1 MTDLLD
7 EESAP
12 FVFNEILPIEKA
24 FPSLLSICKD
34 IPMNIKITFSQ
45 NTFSIKNRLIY
56 KNNVEKRIN
65 RYRQKNSRFL
75 QIFESEFKSLCNWIK
90 KEQHTRTYM
99 KILLNKWLQKKYKDR
114 LLNTDDP
121 CTLMP
126 PIKLIKVFDTVSRG
140 VYQFEASSLKK
151 QFETALQYSE
161 WMFPKP
167 SHPKNP
173 LTNIAFNEGQRLL
186 IIESLY
192 KYSYSSWAIEA
203 YKKARWNLIHF
214 AADNAPSLKINS
226 ITQLCKEPTAETQE
240 LLDEFIINQYEE
252 NEIGMPY
259 VKTALRWAVINKI
272 DDEYMKS
279 WLKLMRDYYVIKY
292 RYNIISDDSDNVKLN
307 IIYINSIKLF
317 DNLDVIEVFRQE
329 LQRAIQ
335 NPPEPIDS
343 EDSDSNSEDSIPPLG
358 NIVYFETFDVNIEE
372 LINNLIEEAEQ
383 IIDDNDL

>member
-1 MTDLLD
+1 MTELLA

-45 NTFSIKNRLIY
+45 TTFSIKNRLNY

-90 KEQHTRTYM
+90 KEQHTRAHM
-99 KILLNKWLQKKYKDR
+99 KILLSKWLQKKYKGR
-114 LLNTDDP
+114 ILNNDDP

-126 PIKLIKVFDTVSRG
+126 PIKLIKVFDTTSRG

-151 QFETALQYSE
+151 QFETSLQYSE

-173 LTNIAFNEGQRLL
+173 LTNIAFNEGQRLA
-186 IIESLY
+186 IINSLY
-192 KYSYSSWAIEA
+192 KHSYSSWVIEA
-203 YKKARWNLIHF
+203 YKNAKWNLAHF
-214 AADNAPSLKINS
+214 AADNAPGLKIIS

-240 LLDEFIINQYEE
+240 LLEEFIINQYEE
-252 NEIGMPY
+252 NEIGVSY
-259 VKTALRWAVINKI
+259 IKTALRWAVINKI

-279 WLKLMRDYYVIKY
+279 WLNLMRDYYVIKY
-292 RYNIISDDSDNVKLN
+292 RYNIINDDSDNVKLN

-317 DNLDVIEVFRQE
+317 DKVDIIEEYRQE
-329 LQRAIQ
+329 LQRAIH
-335 NPPEPIDS
+335 PSPEPIDDD
-343 EDSDSNSEDSIPPLG
+343 DSYSSSEDSIPPLG
-358 NIVYFETFDVNIEE
+358 NIVYFQSFDVNVEE
-372 LINNLIEEAEQ
+372 LINNLIEDAER
-383 IIDDNDL
+383 IIEDHDL